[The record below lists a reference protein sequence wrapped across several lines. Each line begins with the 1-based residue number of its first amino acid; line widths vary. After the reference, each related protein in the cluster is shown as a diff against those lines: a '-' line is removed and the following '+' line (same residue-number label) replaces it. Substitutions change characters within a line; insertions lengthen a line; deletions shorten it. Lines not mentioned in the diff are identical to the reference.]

1 MLSEYSSLF
10 LGLVLA
16 LIFTELVGFSP
27 GGLIVPGYFAIYLDQ
42 PWRPLATLLVALVTL
57 GFYRLAG
64 RFLILFGR
72 RRFVFMVLTGV
83 VLAQV
88 WVMILPQFFSEP
100 LSLRVIGWVVP
111 GLLASNLERQK
122 ILPTLAALILV
133 SALTFFLVGLF
144 F

>member
-27 GGLIVPGYFAIYLDQ
+27 GGLIVPGYFAVYLDQ

-57 GFYRLAG
+57 GLYRLAG

-83 VLAQV
+83 ILAQV

-133 SALTFFLVGLF
+133 SALTFFMVRLF